1 MDRRGGHPLGARA
14 RRTRT
19 IDVPLVVR
27 VAAAAMLLGCGSDH
41 RLEAQRCVTRDWEV
55 VPDAHC
61 EAQGPPVPG
70 RAPIGSHYIW
80 YYGGR
85 GTSLG
90 ERVTGGNTVPPAN
103 GLVTRPNSGG
113 YAIAVGGG
121 PSTRGGFGSSA
132 HGGGVTS

>member
-1 MDRRGGHPLGARA
+1 
-14 RRTRT
+14 
-19 IDVPLVVR
+19 VR

-61 EAQGPPVPG
+61 EAQGPSTPG
-70 RAPIGSHYIW
+70 RAPIGSSYLW

-85 GTSLG
+85 GSSLG
-90 ERVTGGNTVPPAN
+90 ERVTGGSTVPPAN

-113 YAIAVGGG
+113 YAIAVPGGT
-121 PSTRGGFGSSA
+121 STRGGFGSSV
-132 HGGGVTS
+132 HGVTTTGG